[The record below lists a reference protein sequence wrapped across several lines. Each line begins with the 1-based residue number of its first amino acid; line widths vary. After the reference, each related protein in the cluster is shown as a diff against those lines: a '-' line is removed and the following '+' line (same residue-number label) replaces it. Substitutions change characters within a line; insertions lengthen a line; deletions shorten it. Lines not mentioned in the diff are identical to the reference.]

1 MMRFLAPEDSG
12 TQWKSSVGYG
22 GAISPD
28 GKWLAYESRESGRS
42 EVYVR
47 QLPSGPGKW
56 QISSQGGIQPRWS
69 GDGRELFFRS
79 GVIAGMST
87 SMTVPVQ
94 TEGAFTA
101 GSPRPLSGFATS
113 KAATTMLSCPTASI
127 SSVSKSR
134 NERAVRRR

>member
-1 MMRFLAPEDSG
+1 MRFLAPEDSG
-12 TQWKSSVGYG
+12 TQWKSVGYG

-79 GVIAGMST
+79 GVIADRRS
-87 SMTVPVQ
+87 V
-94 TEGAFTA
+94 F
-101 GSPRPLSGFATS
+101 
-113 KAATTMLSCPTASI
+113 AATP
-127 SSVSKSR
+127 VR
-134 NERAVRRR
+134 FRYEQGGHDYAVM